1 MTTQTL
7 TPHAPRR
14 GAPLQ
19 LRTAAPGLYRVIDGR
34 NRIVGHIQLVAH
46 ELGTRYRARH
56 YSPERLA
63 FADLGDFWSIDDALA
78 CLVR

>member
-1 MTTQTL
+1 MTL
-7 TPHAPRR
+7 TLETPRHAA
-14 GAPLQ
+14 GMSLE
-19 LRTAAPGLYRVIDGR
+19 LRTAAPGLYRVLDSR

-46 ELGTRYRARH
+46 ELGTRYRARR

-78 CLVR
+78 CLPH